1 MARELVI
8 SADNDGRRVDR
19 VLRTLWPGVPLGA
32 IMKAIRTGEVRLDGK
47 RTKGE
52 ARLAEGQRLTVP
64 WEDGAKEAAAP
75 ARELPRAKPLETLYK
90 DDFAWIVNK
99 AAIRSSRARS
109 QSCAGRGATTAPRR
123 CSASTETPPAR

>member
-32 IMKAIRTGEVRLDGK
+32 IMKAIRTGEVRIDGK

-75 ARELPRAKPLETLYK
+75 ARELPPAAVMPRLSDA
-90 DDFAWIVNK
+90 IVLLPVK
-99 AAIRSSRARS
+99 VILPP
-109 QSCAGRGATTAPRR
+109 CELTAVEVRN
-123 CSASTETPPAR
+123 

>member
-1 MARELVI
+1 MAREFII

-64 WEDGAKEAAAP
+64 CFK
-75 ARELPRAKPLETLYK
+75 KFYK
-90 DDFAWIVNK
+90 FLLIFFFFFSKFNFIMSNHSSYIF
-99 AAIRSSRARS
+99 IR
-109 QSCAGRGATTAPRR
+109 
-123 CSASTETPPAR
+123 